1 MDGYG
6 CDLRDV
12 FDVRLPRE
20 NGAPALELLL
30 PHRGEMDRLRIRSV
44 VRDAHVEIEA
54 LVVSTE
60 TIEVEAAGWGV
71 ELGRGAVLEAV
82 QRKDKE
88 RVLTFPVAAVE
99 GRRITARVD
108 CAALVRA
115 HEGPELI
122 WDMWLRPAEGADR
135 VQVGKLATDVL
146 EPIGVFTFPRP
157 VVRVLPEPS
166 RTVLAKVGRRV
177 ARVLNGGKPVPSPVT
192 RIEIRPYFTIRS
204 QLAFKTVDV
213 QP

>member
-1 MDGYG
+1 
-6 CDLRDV
+6 
-12 FDVRLPRE
+12 
-20 NGAPALELLL
+20 
-30 PHRGEMDRLRIRSV
+30 MDRLRIRSV
-44 VRDAHVEIEA
+44 VRDAHVEIDA

-60 TIEVEAAGWGV
+60 TIEVEAVGWGV
-71 ELGRGAVLEAV
+71 QLGPGAVLEAV

-88 RVLTFPVAAVE
+88 RVLIFPVAAVE
-99 GRRITARVD
+99 GRRITSRVD

-122 WDMWLRPAEGADR
+122 WDMWLRPTAESDR

-166 RTVLAKVGRRV
+166 TTVLAKVGRRMTR
-177 ARVLNGGKPVPSPVT
+177 ALNGGKPVPPPVT
-192 RIEIRPYFTIRS
+192 RIEIRPYFTALS
-204 QLAFKTVDV
+204 QLAFKTVDI